1 MARFLDLSIIQ
12 LTRVINNKH
21 KIAMKKS
28 ILIACSLFMVASA
41 AFAQK
46 GVEDGSRYGHGEDS
60 VRAVLA
66 SVRYSDA
73 YKLKNYA
80 EAYNDWLILFNEAPL
95 FYGKTSNLYSQG
107 VTMLKNLLKKEKDEA
122 KKAEYYEMLL
132 KAYDQRMKYYGNNKK
147 YPTTY
152 LQGMRAL
159 DMLTFKNDMSTK
171 KEASQLLAASLTG
184 DAQTIQGAFPAKYIE
199 VVVDL
204 FKAKEVTAEDVV
216 KVYLASSDA
225 VKAIEGTL
233 KDDNEKQ
240 QLADTKSQVE
250 SRFAASG
257 AADTETIVGIFGPQL
272 EANKANLDWLKLINR
287 LLAKTDDGSETDLY
301 YATSENM
308 HAIEP
313 AAGSARGLAKMYMK
327 RNDLEKSVQYYTQ
340 AIELGENDEDKS
352 LYYLELSAVYLSSE
366 KYANAKAAAYN
377 SIKLREGWGDPY
389 LMLGRIYAAGTKL
402 VGTEDWE
409 KRAGYWVAVDKF
421 AKAKAVD
428 SNERIQKQAAELIK
442 QYSQYFPN
450 KEDLFMHGV
459 NVGQSYT
466 VGGFI
471 GETTTVRAH

>member
-1 MARFLDLSIIQ
+1 
-12 LTRVINNKH
+12 
-21 KIAMKKS
+21 MKKS
-28 ILIACSLFMVASA
+28 ILMVCGMLMMATST
-41 AFAQK
+41 FAQK
-46 GVEDGSRYGHGEDS
+46 GIEDGSQYGHGEDS

-66 SVRYSDA
+66 RVRYTDA

-80 EAYNDWLILFNEAPL
+80 EAYNDWLIMFNEAPKI
-95 FYGKTSNLYSQG
+95 YGKTSTLYSQG

-122 KKAEYYEMLL
+122 KKAEYYDMLL

-159 DMLTFKNDMSTK
+159 DMMAFKDDVASQ
-171 KEASQLLAASLTG
+171 KEAKELLAASLTG
-184 DAQTIQGAFPAKYIE
+184 APATLQGAFPAKYVE

-204 FKAKEVTAEDVV
+204 YKAKEVDAEEVV
-216 KVYLASSDA
+216 KVYMTATDA

-233 KDDNEKQ
+233 TEDKDKE
-240 QLADTKSQVE
+240 QLSEVKGQIE
-250 SRFAASG
+250 QRFASSG
-257 AADTETIVGIFGPQL
+257 AADTETIVSIFGPQL

-287 LLAKTDDGSETDLY
+287 LLSKTDDGSETDLY

-327 RNDLEKSVQYYTQ
+327 RNDLEKSVQYYNQ
-340 AIELGENDEDKS
+340 AIELVDNDEDKS

-421 AKAKAVD
+421 SKAKAVD

-442 QYSQYFPN
+442 QYSQYFPT